1 MKTLIE
7 VEQLKCQMTCLH
19 LGNYHDDEFLVDE
32 GYIYSV
38 IYYI

>member
-19 LGNYHDDEFLVDE
+19 LIMFLKMEIKEQQQDILKE
-32 GYIYSV
+32 
-38 IYYI
+38 